1 MWYGAALRGDVNS
14 ITVGRQV
21 MTFPVGFACSSRVC
35 VDYPRVSKCCETS
48 RTIRDDIRA
57 GSCSALTPFLRG
69 SNSHIGDR
77 TVVHVASEAG
87 SVKGKALNTSIGD
100 GVSIGE
106 RSRSRRHG

>member
-21 MTFPVGFACSSRVC
+21 MTFPVGFACSSRVSITREC
-35 VDYPRVSKCCETS
+35 RNVMKQAALYAMPSWLGV
-48 RTIRDDIRA
+48 
-57 GSCSALTPFLRG
+57 GVQLTPCLRG